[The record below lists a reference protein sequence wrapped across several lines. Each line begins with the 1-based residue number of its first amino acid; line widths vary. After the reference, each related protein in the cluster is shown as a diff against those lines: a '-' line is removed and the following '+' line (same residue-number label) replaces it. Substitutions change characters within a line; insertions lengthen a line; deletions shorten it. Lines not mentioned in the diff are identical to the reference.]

1 MRMRSRQALQP
12 PALVDEATVVARA
25 QDGDVAAFEQLLDAY
40 EAPLLRLAVRM
51 LRDRSEAEDIV
62 QDTFLTVWRRLDT
75 LEDTD
80 RFRTWIYRL
89 TSNACID
96 VIRRRERQ
104 RTAAADPADF
114 ADVVSTAPSL
124 EETAERGAAVRH
136 LERVLTTLPAEQRL
150 AWLLYEVHGQSY
162 AEIAQVM
169 DSTEGSVRGRIH
181 RARATIVR
189 GMEGWA

>member
-1 MRMRSRQALQP
+1 P
-12 PALVDEATVVARA
+12 PAVVDETTAVARA

-51 LRDRSEAEDIV
+51 LRDRSEAEDVV

-89 TSNACID
+89 ASNACID

-104 RTAAADPADF
+104 
-114 ADVVSTAPSL
+114 
-124 EETAERGAAVRH
+124 
-136 LERVLTTLPAEQRL
+136 
-150 AWLLYEVHGQSY
+150 
-162 AEIAQVM
+162 
-169 DSTEGSVRGRIH
+169 
-181 RARATIVR
+181 
-189 GMEGWA
+189 

>member
-1 MRMRSRQALQP
+1 MRRRQASQP
-12 PALVDEATVVARA
+12 PAVVDEATVVARA
-25 QDGDVAAFEQLLDAY
+25 QDGDVAAFEQLLDIY

-51 LRDRSEAEDIV
+51 LRDRSEVEDVV
-62 QDTFLTVWRRLDT
+62 QDTFLAVWRRVDT
-75 LEDTD
+75 LEDTQ
-80 RFRTWIYRL
+80 RFKTWIYRL
-89 TSNACID
+89 ASNACID
-96 VIRRRERQ
+96 VVRRRERQ
-104 RTAAADPADF
+104 RTKSTDPADF
-114 ADVVSTAPSL
+114 VDVASRAPSR

-136 LERVLTTLPAEQRL
+136 LENVLTELPAEQRL

-181 RARATIVR
+181 RARTAIVR